1 MCLRAEK
8 PIGDKL
14 LETSS
19 VNNSSLPL
27 MITIEE
33 AAALV
38 HDGMTLALG
47 GLTLYRRPVSFV
59 RSLLRRNPRPRQ
71 LKLLSFTAGYESD
84 LLVGAGC
91 VDTIRTVYF
100 GLEAFG
106 LAPMFTEVAAKDDIH
121 ICEET
126 EASIAMGLR
135 AQASG
140 VGFMPSHAW
149 IGTDLFQLRPD
160 IRTITDPYTGET
172 LTAFPAIPIDVAVL
186 HGLEGD
192 RHGNVKLNNNA
203 GVDLDL
209 VFAARLTI
217 ATVERIVDQVERSA
231 DGVVIP
237 APGVTHIV
245 EAQHGAYPTSCHPL
259 YPVGGGELLRYTES
273 CNSGEFEV
281 YLANWLSSESE

>member
-1 MCLRAEK
+1 MENS
-8 PIGDKL
+8 KL
-14 LETSS
+14 
-19 VNNSSLPL
+19 NSPSLPL
-27 MITIEE
+27 ILPIEE

-38 HDGMTLALG
+38 QDGMTVALG

-59 RSLLRRNPRPRQ
+59 RALLRRSPRPRR
-71 LKLLSFTAGYESD
+71 LTLLSFTAGYESD

-91 VDTIRTVYF
+91 VETVRTVYF

-106 LAPMFTEVAAKDDIH
+106 LAPMFTKAAESDSVR

-160 IRTITDPYTGET
+160 VRTIADPYTGEI
-172 LTAFPAIPIDVAVL
+172 LTAFPAIPIDIAVL

-192 RHGNVKLNNNA
+192 QYGNVRLNNNL

-209 VFAARLTI
+209 IFAAKLTI
-217 ATVERIVDQVERSA
+217 ATVEMIVQQVKRSA
-231 DGVVIP
+231 DGIVIP
-237 APGVTHIV
+237 APGINHIV
-245 EAQHGAYPTSCHPL
+245 ESPQGAYPTSCYPL
-259 YPVGGGELLRYTES
+259 YPIGGSELLRYIDS
-273 CNSGEFEV
+273 CNSGAFEE
-281 YLANWLSSESE
+281 YLDSWFSGEAE

>member
-1 MCLRAEK
+1 M
-8 PIGDKL
+8 
-14 LETSS
+14 ETTK
-19 VNNSSLPL
+19 VNSPASLPL
-27 MITIEE
+27 ILPIEE
-33 AAALV
+33 AAMLV
-38 HDGMTLALG
+38 QDGMTVALG

-59 RSLLRRNPRPRQ
+59 RALLQRSPRPRQ
-71 LKLLSFTAGYESD
+71 LSLLSFTAGFESD

-91 VDTIRTVYF
+91 VETIRSVYF

-106 LAPMFTEVAAKDDIH
+106 LAPMFTEAASKESIH

-160 IRTITDPYTGET
+160 IRTITDPYSGEM
-172 LTAFPAIPIDVAVL
+172 LTAFPAIPIDIAVL

-192 RHGNVKLNNNA
+192 RHGNVKLNNNV

-209 VFAARLTI
+209 VFAATLTV
-217 ATVERIVDQVERSA
+217 ATVETLVEKVERSA

-245 EAQHGAYPTSCHPL
+245 EAPRGAYPTSCYPL
-259 YPVGGGELLRYTES
+259 YPVGGGELLRYIDS
-273 CNSGEFEV
+273 CNAGAFEA
-281 YLANWLSSESE
+281 YLADWLNPASV